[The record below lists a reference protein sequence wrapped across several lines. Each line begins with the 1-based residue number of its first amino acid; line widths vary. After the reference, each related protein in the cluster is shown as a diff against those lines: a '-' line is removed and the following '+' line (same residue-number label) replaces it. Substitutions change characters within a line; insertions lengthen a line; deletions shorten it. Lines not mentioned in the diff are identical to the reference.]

1 MSHLPVCGKDLEAS
15 ATSPKVMELPLLGVP
30 AIMVAGVIVEGTPG
44 LAKVFKRNWAFN
56 LSGIKADVARNIV
69 PPDQVVAFDVPLILN
84 VIHHDEAIFKVP
96 ARWKLGVVVR
106 DVNLH
111 VLVECCIIN
120 RSVTIR

>member
-1 MSHLPVCGKDLEAS
+1 M
-15 ATSPKVMELPLLGVP
+15 LGMP

-56 LSGIKADVARNIV
+56 FGRIKADVARDIV

-84 VIHHDEAIFKVP
+84 VIHHDETIFKVP
-96 ARWKLGVVVR
+96 TRWQLGVVIC

-111 VLVECCIIN
+111 VEVECCIIN